1 MSARSKQRVDL
12 PQEEQEPVRQGR
24 IGSGVKLPPAI
35 ARRGPPDPAKL
46 ARARE
51 IARDAYERMTDE
63 EDEEITGAALSDPDS
78 PLLEEVMERNE
89 RRRLGRPPLP
99 STKRSVHLRLDQEV
113 VDFFVKDGRGWQ
125 TRMNAALRKA
135 AGLD

>member
-1 MSARSKQRVDL
+1 MSARSKQRAL
-12 PQEEQEPVRQGR
+12 LKQEEQAPVLQGR
-24 IGSGVKLPPAI
+24 IGSGVKLPASI
-35 ARRGPPDPAKL
+35 ERLGPPDPEKL

-51 IARDAYERMTDE
+51 LARAAYESMTDE
-63 EDEEITGAALSDPDS
+63 EDEEITAGALSDPDS
-78 PLLEEVMERNE
+78 PLMEEVQERNE

-99 STKRSVHLRLDQEV
+99 RTKRSVHLRLDQDV

-135 AGLD
+135 AGLK

>member
-1 MSARSKQRVDL
+1 MANTSRKILAPADSETKS
-12 PQEEQEPVRQGR
+12 
-24 IGSGVKLPPAI
+24 SGVRLPGI
-35 ARRGPPDPAKL
+35 IAKL
-46 ARARE
+46 REKPLSERELADARAR
-51 IARDAYERMTDE
+51 ARAALESMTDE

-78 PLLEEVMERNE
+78 PLLEEVLERNE

-125 TRMNAALRKA
+125 TRINAALRKT

>member
-1 MSARSKQRVDL
+1 MVHPQDVLAGRVGSGIGLPASVARS
-12 PQEEQEPVRQGR
+12 G
-24 IGSGVKLPPAI
+24 A
-35 ARRGPPDPAKL
+35 PDAEKL

-51 IARDAYERMTDE
+51 MALASLERMTDE
-63 EDEEITGAALSDPDS
+63 EDEAITAAALSDPDT
-78 PLLEEVMERNE
+78 PLLEEVMERAE

-99 STKRSVHLRLDQEV
+99 HTKRSVHLRLDQEV

-135 AGLD
+135 AGLE